1 MTDGPAPPGLRVL
14 TQLLTTAPA
23 GGIELCTRQ
32 DARALV
38 QRGHHVDI
46 AYGPD
51 IAYGIDKH
59 GSDDLEAGG
68 IGMFGPF
75 PFAFAPRS
83 APRDIARFIPAARW
97 ARGRHAGVLWL
108 NRFEHIVWAQVVS
121 GAARIPVV
129 CQLHNAPTP
138 GYSRWVSQLGQGVAH
153 FIAVSEFMRRTWIDS
168 GLAPDRISVVHNAVP
183 AAEYRFAGSAERLS
197 ASARLGLPG
206 GAVVLYYGRI
216 LPDKGIGVLL
226 DAWRRLDLSHRP
238 ATLVLVGSPEPTA
251 DAEIA
256 EQVKQ
261 VNPATLRWFP
271 MQASVVPFLHAA
283 DVVIFPSLLPE
294 AFGRVVIEAMSAG
307 RPVIASRVGAVPEIL
322 DGPMA
327 RFLVPPGD
335 AGELAAAMDSLLDW
349 RTTEPGLA
357 QLCADWVAVH
367 FPYDAH
373 VDQLE
378 RLLLRYARCRVS

>member
-1 MTDGPAPPGLRVL
+1 MSDGPAPPGLRVL
-14 TQLLTTAPA
+14 TQLLTKAPA

-38 QRGHHVDI
+38 QRGHRVDI
-46 AYGPD
+46 AYGMD
-51 IAYGIDKH
+51 GQFSDNVEAAGI
-59 GSDDLEAGG
+59 E
-68 IGMFGPF
+68 MFGPF

-97 ARGRHAGVLWL
+97 ARSRHADVLWL
-108 NRFEHIVWAQVVS
+108 NHFEHIVWAQVISRV
-121 GAARIPVV
+121 ARVPIV
-129 CQLHNAPTP
+129 CQLHHIPN
-138 GYSRWVSQLGQGVAH
+138 YRRVSQLGHGVAH

-183 AAEYRFAGSAERLS
+183 AAEYRFGGSAERLS
-197 ASARLGLPG
+197 ASERLGLPG

-216 LPDKGIGVLL
+216 LPDKGVGVLL
-226 DAWRRLDLSHRP
+226 DAWRRLDLSRWP
-238 ATLVLVGSPEPTA
+238 ATLVLLGSPEPAA
-251 DAEIA
+251 DATLA
-256 EQVKQ
+256 EKVQR
-261 VNPATLRWFP
+261 VNPSTLRWFP
-271 MQASVVPFLHAA
+271 MQASVLPFLHAA
-283 DVVIFPSLLPE
+283 DVVLFPSLMPE
-294 AFGRVVIEAMSAG
+294 AFGRVVIEAMSTG

-322 DGPMA
+322 DGPMT
-327 RFLVPPGD
+327 RFLVQPGD
-335 AGELAAAMDSLLDW
+335 VGQLAAAMDSILDW
-349 RTTEPGLA
+349 RTTEPELA